1 MSIITIMSSNSMT
14 MMFEKQ
20 PEAHNLFPSP
30 SLSLSPFAGPWPT
43 NRTRDPSEKKPGW
56 WQQGPFEWLVNY
68 RFISLFCGFPG
79 TIKIGSQ
86 LRNNRAPIHQP
97 ELHKEQLGWY
107 KKVLQVVVPVPS
119 IQLSQGRFIA
129 DFNAIPSRHLEYSLF
144 FPSTPTFDPYVC
156 LSVYLLL
163 DLHNSKKNLKWFP
176 AFNAKQKN
184 SGEWISTKGW
194 STDKKQGMKN
204 FPPHFISWAG
214 DERLTL

>member
-43 NRTRDPSEKKPGW
+43 NRTRDPSEKRTRLMTARTVWVTCKLPLYFFILW
-56 WQQGPFEWLVNY
+56 FSRDNKNWFAAPKQPNAHPPTRITQGTV
-68 RFISLFCGFPG
+68 GVV
-79 TIKIGSQ
+79 
-86 LRNNRAPIHQP
+86 
-97 ELHKEQLGWY
+97 

-156 LSVYLLL
+156 LSVC
-163 DLHNSKKNLKWFP
+163 F
-176 AFNAKQKN
+176 
-184 SGEWISTKGW
+184 WICITARR
-194 STDKKQGMKN
+194 T
-204 FPPHFISWAG
+204 
-214 DERLTL
+214 